1 MPENASAQAGPRVS
15 ASSQIVFDR
24 YGNWGITL
32 SGAAGGGLLSADAS
46 VILSLTGAPDI
57 NALAGPAI
65 ETGVSGELVGGVG
78 IESIVGTGY
87 GGLNITFGVGKSA
100 TIIEGHAELS
110 NTDVLSHEK
119 SKDYLTQVFAQRY
132 QLPYSVSRVLVNAL
146 DISYRKLHD
155 GIVHL
160 ENFGSDIFQYARELL
175 TKGEGK

>member
-57 NALAGPAI
+57 NALAGPSI
-65 ETGVSGELVGGVG
+65 ETGISGDLLAGFGVEG
-78 IESIVGTGY
+78 VVGTGY
-87 GGLNITFGVGKSA
+87 GGLNLAFGVGASA
-100 TIIEGHAELS
+100 TIAEGHAELS
-110 NTDVLSHEK
+110 NTIVLSHEQ
-119 SKDYLTQVFAQRY
+119 SKDYLTPRIAQQY

-146 DISYRKLHD
+146 DISCRKLHD

>member
-1 MPENASAQAGPRVS
+1 MV
-15 ASSQIVFDR
+15 
-24 YGNWGITL
+24 
-32 SGAAGGGLLSADAS
+32 
-46 VILSLTGAPDI
+46 LSLTGAPDI

-65 ETGVSGELVGGVG
+65 ETGVSGELVGGIG

-119 SKDYLTQVFAQRY
+119 SKDYLTQVFAQQY

-146 DISYRKLHD
+146 DISCRKLHD
-155 GIVHL
+155 ILTHAD
-160 ENFGSDIFQYARELL
+160 NFRSDILELL
-175 TKGEGK
+175 KKGEGK